1 MKNLTYTIEVTFGSK
16 TCRRSGLNK
25 KEAARLI
32 ESGWQHD
39 ADEIWWG
46 RSDMPNMMF
55 DYYDMPMAW

>member
-1 MKNLTYTIEVTFGSK
+1 MKKTTYTIEVTFGSK

-25 KEAARLI
+25 KEAAHLI
-32 ESGWQHD
+32 ESGWQQD

-46 RSDMPNMMF
+46 RSDMPGMMF